1 MAGASGTM
9 TLRTIERI
17 GDVDPTQWD
26 ACAGAAN
33 PFLSH
38 AFLKALEDSGSV
50 GDRTGWR
57 PQHVVLDDAEGR
69 VVACAPLYLKG
80 HSYGEYVFDH
90 GWAEA
95 YERAGGRYYPK
106 LQLSVPFTP
115 VPGPRLLLRPDQP
128 PATRDALARGL
139 IEFARRLNV
148 SSLHATFCTADD
160 IAALG
165 AAGCL
170 VRTGFQYHWENRGYA
185 DFEAFLAVL
194 NHGKRKSIRKER
206 REVAAQG
213 VELSV
218 LSGDALAAEHWD
230 AFYDFYIATSD
241 RKWGSPYLTR
251 EFFDRLQAT
260 MADRV
265 ALVMARHDGR
275 WVAGALNLIGADTL
289 YGRNWGCAEDFK
301 HLHFECCYYQALEFA
316 IARGLKRV
324 EAGAQGEHKL
334 QRGYLPVRTYSAH
347 WLREPGFE
355 KAVADFLRRETKGI
369 DQVIAELAA
378 HSPFKRTQD

>member
-1 MAGASGTM
+1 MAGPTGTM

-17 GDVDPTQWD
+17 GDVDPADWD

-33 PFLSH
+33 PFVAH

-50 GDRTGWR
+50 GGRTGWR
-57 PQHVVLDDAEGR
+57 PQHVVLDDATGA

-80 HSYGEYVFDH
+80 HSQGEYVFDH

-115 VPGPRLLLRPDQP
+115 VPGPRLLVRPDQP
-128 PATRDALARGL
+128 GETRAALAGGL
-139 IEFARRLNV
+139 IEVARRHGV
-148 SSLHATFCTADD
+148 SSLHATFCTPAD
-160 IAALG
+160 IEALRT
-165 AAGCL
+165 AGCL
-170 VRTGFQYHWENRGYA
+170 VRTGFQYHWDNRGYA
-185 DFEAFLAVL
+185 TFEDFLGALS
-194 NHGKRKSIRKER
+194 HGKRKSIRKER

-213 VELSV
+213 VEMAV
-218 LSGDALAAEHWD
+218 LSGEALKPEHWD
-230 AFYDFYIATSD
+230 AFFDFYIATSD

-265 ALVMARHDGR
+265 ALVMARHDRR

-301 HLHFECCYYQALEFA
+301 HLHFECCYYQAIEFA
-316 IARGLKRV
+316 IARGLARV

-355 KAVADFLRRETKGI
+355 KAVADFLRRETRGI
-369 DQVIAELAA
+369 DQVIEELAA
-378 HSPFKRTQD
+378 HSPFKQA